1 MYNTEAILQGLQA
14 LLTFEVLLF
23 LVLGFLIGFVVGAIP
38 GFNDANLMAILLPFT
53 LLLKPEV
60 AIVSMAAIYAAAQ
73 AAGSIPAILM
83 NIPGTPGNAATTI
96 EGYALAK
103 KGRAGYA
110 LGISIG
116 ASSFGAF
123 IGATLAFGLAP
134 VLGLFALRFGP
145 AEMFLLAV
153 LGITVV
159 SSLAGNDMIKGLL
172 VAGFGVLLSM
182 IGADDMA
189 GFARATYSIDFLYDG
204 LPLIPVLLGLFA
216 IPELVA
222 MIKMKA
228 IASTQS
234 ASSRGWSEIFS
245 GVKVG
250 LGQGQKIN
258 LTRSSVLGY
267 VVGVIPGA
275 GATIGSFLAYGQARQ
290 WSRNKKAFGTGAEEG
305 LVATESANNATAAG
319 AMVPT
324 LTLGL
329 PGSASTLVMLA
340 CLYLHGVNPGPAFF
354 MDFQVQAYTILLS
367 LFILPFLLL
376 IFGVIL
382 AKYAQKIVFIP
393 TAYLIPIVTV
403 LVFIGAYA
411 WRFMVFDII
420 LMLIFGL
427 IGILLKRGGYPIPV
441 LLLAIILGPMLESE
455 FIRALAIDGY
465 YSFIKTPIS
474 LVLLFIISLSLLAPL
489 ILSVLSKKSK
499 MAHDVL
505 KFEEETNAKS

>member
-1 MYNTEAILQGLQA
+1 MYNIDAIQQGFQSLFTVE
-14 LLTFEVLLF
+14 LLVFLF
-23 LVLGFLIGFVVGAIP
+23 LGFLVGFIVGAIP

-60 AIVSMAAIYAAAQ
+60 AIVTMAAIYAAAQ

-83 NIPGTPGNAATTI
+83 NIPGTPGNAASTI

-110 LGISIG
+110 LGV
-116 ASSFGAF
+116 SFGASTV
-123 IGATLAFGLAP
+123 GALFGAILAFGLAP

-159 SSLAGNDMIKGLL
+159 SSLAGNDMPKGLL
-172 VAGFGVLLSM
+172 IACFGVLLSM

-189 GFARATYSIDFLYDG
+189 GFARATFDVDYLYDG

-222 MIKMKA
+222 MVKMKA

-234 ASSRGWSEIFS
+234 AASRGWSEIFA
-245 GVKVG
+245 GIKIG

-258 LTRSSVLGY
+258 LTRSSILGY

-290 WSRNKKAFGTGAEEG
+290 WSRNKKAFGTGSEEG
-305 LVATESANNATAAG
+305 LVATDSANNATAAG

-367 LFILPFLLL
+367 LFLMPILLL
-376 IFGVIL
+376 VFGVIL

-393 TAYLIPIVTV
+393 TMYLIPIVTV

-465 YSFIKTPIS
+465 YSFVKTPIS
-474 LVLLFIISLSLLAPL
+474 LVLLAIIALSLLAPV
-489 ILSVLSKKSK
+489 ILNLLSKKSK
-499 MAHDVL
+499 LAHEIL
-505 KFEEETNAKS
+505 EFEEETNAKS

>member
-1 MYNTEAILQGLQA
+1 MYNIDAIQQGFQSLFTVE
-14 LLTFEVLLF
+14 LLVFLF
-23 LVLGFLIGFVVGAIP
+23 LGFLVGFIVGAIP

-60 AIVSMAAIYAAAQ
+60 AIVTMAAIYAAAQ

-83 NIPGTPGNAATTI
+83 NIPGTPGNAASTI

-110 LGISIG
+110 LGV
-116 ASSFGAF
+116 SFGASTV
-123 IGATLAFGLAP
+123 GALFGAILAFGLAP

-159 SSLAGNDMIKGLL
+159 SSLAGNDMPKGLL
-172 VAGFGVLLSM
+172 IACFGVLLSM

-189 GFARATYSIDFLYDG
+189 GFARATFDVDYLYDG

-222 MIKMKA
+222 MVKMKA

-234 ASSRGWSEIFS
+234 AASRGWSEIFA
-245 GVKVG
+245 GIKIG

-258 LTRSSVLGY
+258 LTRSSILGY

-290 WSRNKKAFGTGAEEG
+290 WSRNKKAFGTGSEEG
-305 LVATESANNATAAG
+305 LVATDSANNATAAG

-367 LFILPFLLL
+367 LFLMPILLL
-376 IFGVIL
+376 VFGVIL
-382 AKYAQKIVFIP
+382 AKYAQRIVFIP
-393 TAYLIPIVTV
+393 TMYLIPIVTV

-465 YSFIKTPIS
+465 YSFVKTPIS
-474 LVLLFIISLSLLAPL
+474 LVLLAIIALSLLAPV
-489 ILSVLSKKSK
+489 ILNVLSKKSK
-499 MAHDVL
+499 LAHEIL
-505 KFEEETNAKS
+505 EFEEETNAKS

>member
-23 LVLGFLIGFVVGAIP
+23 LMLGFLIGFVVGAIP

-83 NIPGTPGNAATTI
+83 NIPGTPGNAASTI

-110 LGISIG
+110 LGIAFG

-123 IGATLAFGLAP
+123 LGAILAFGLAP

-204 LPLIPVLLGLFA
+204 LPLIPVQSR
-216 IPELVA
+216 LVGNYFRRQGGYWTRSESQFNA
-222 MIKMKA
+222 FER
-228 IASTQS
+228 TRLH
-234 ASSRGWSEIFS
+234 RGRDTRRWRDDWFFS
-245 GVKVG
+245 G
-250 LGQGQKIN
+250 LW
-258 LTRSSVLGY
+258 SSAT
-267 VVGVIPGA
+267 VVSQQE
-275 GATIGSFLAYGQARQ
+275 SF
-290 WSRNKKAFGTGAEEG
+290 WHRNRRRFGRDR
-305 LVATESANNATAAG
+305 V
-319 AMVPT
+319 
-324 LTLGL
+324 
-329 PGSASTLVMLA
+329 
-340 CLYLHGVNPGPAFF
+340 
-354 MDFQVQAYTILLS
+354 
-367 LFILPFLLL
+367 
-376 IFGVIL
+376 
-382 AKYAQKIVFIP
+382 
-393 TAYLIPIVTV
+393 
-403 LVFIGAYA
+403 
-411 WRFMVFDII
+411 R
-420 LMLIFGL
+420 
-427 IGILLKRGGYPIPV
+427 
-441 LLLAIILGPMLESE
+441 
-455 FIRALAIDGY
+455 
-465 YSFIKTPIS
+465 
-474 LVLLFIISLSLLAPL
+474 
-489 ILSVLSKKSK
+489 
-499 MAHDVL
+499 
-505 KFEEETNAKS
+505 

>member
-1 MYNTEAILQGLQA
+1 MYNVDAIQQGLQV

-23 LVLGFLIGFVVGAIP
+23 LVLGFLIGFIVGAIP

-60 AIVSMAAIYAAAQ
+60 AIVTMVAIYAAAQ

-110 LGISIG
+110 LGISFG
-116 ASSFGAF
+116 ASS
-123 IGATLAFGLAP
+123 IGALVGALLAFSLAP
-134 VLGLFALRFGP
+134 ILGLFALRFGP

-159 SSLAGNDMIKGLL
+159 SSLAGNDMYKGLL
-172 VAGFGVLLSM
+172 IACFGVLLSM

-189 GFARATYSIDFLYDG
+189 GFARATYGVDYLYDG

-216 IPELVA
+216 IPELVS

-234 ASSRGWSEIFS
+234 TESKGWSEIFA

-250 LGQGQKIN
+250 LGKKQKIN
-258 LTRSSVLGY
+258 LTRSSFLGF

-290 WSRNKKAFGTGAEEG
+290 WSRNKKAFGTGSEEG
-305 LVATESANNATAAG
+305 LVATDTANNATAAG

-340 CLYLHGVNPGPAFF
+340 CLYLQGVNPGPAFF
-354 MDFQVQAYTILLS
+354 MDFQVEAYTILLS
-367 LFILPFLLL
+367 LFIMPFLLL
-376 IFGVIL
+376 GFGVVL

-393 TAYLIPIVTV
+393 TMYLIPIVTV

-411 WRFMVFDII
+411 WRFMVFDIV
-420 LMLIFGL
+420 LMLVFGL
-427 IGILLKRGGYPIPV
+427 VGILLKRGGYPIPV

-455 FIRALAIDGY
+455 FIRALAIGGY
-465 YSFIKTPIS
+465 FSFVKTPIS
-474 LVLLFIISLSLLAPL
+474 LFLLFIISLSLLAPVIISL
-489 ILSVLSKKSK
+489 LTKKTK
-499 MAHDVL
+499 LVHDIINL
-505 KFEEETNAKS
+505 EEKTNAKP